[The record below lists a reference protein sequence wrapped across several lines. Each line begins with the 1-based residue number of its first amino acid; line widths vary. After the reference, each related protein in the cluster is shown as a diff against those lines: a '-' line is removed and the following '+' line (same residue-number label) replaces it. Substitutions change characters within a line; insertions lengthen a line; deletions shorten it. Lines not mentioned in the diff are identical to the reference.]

1 MWCDNCLLVLP
12 LRAGA
17 MAWGV
22 LIFIYSLAGSLF
34 LLIEGQYFF
43 FFFPEW
49 YIYGGIGM
57 AVAVLA
63 LLNVVALS
71 NRSYVWIR
79 VCKFLWTFVII
90 ISAVRAILMI
100 VELQRGKDHIIWECN
115 HGGQVWSSNAEYAA
129 KSSFPA
135 GFCTAGFSS
144 LNTAFIIS
152 LLVDLVCQVYMLF
165 MTWRFQ
171 RRLERY
177 EIVKTTGG
185 FYEG

>member
-1 MWCDNCLLVLP
+1 LLLLP

-22 LIFIYSLAGSLF
+22 VIFLYSLAGGLF
-34 LLIEGQYFF
+34 LLIDGQYFF
-43 FFFPEW
+43 FFYPEW
-49 YIYGGIGM
+49 YIYGGIGL
-57 AVAVLA
+57 AVAALA
-63 LLNVVALS
+63 AVNVIALS
-71 NRSYVWIR
+71 TRSYIWIR
-79 VCKFLWTFVII
+79 VSKFLWIFLII
-90 ISAVRAILMI
+90 ISAVRATLMI
-100 VELQRGKDHIIWECN
+100 VELQRGKDNIIWECN

-144 LNTAFIIS
+144 LYTAFVIS
-152 LLVDLVCQVYMLF
+152 LLVDLVFQMYMFFLS
-165 MTWRFQ
+165 WRYQ

-177 EIVKTTGG
+177 ELVKTSGG